1 MVALFLWRK
10 ADGGSRLAVRLG
22 AGAESWPNFK
32 FGADRNL
39 LSHYAKVGVR
49 LYIRAESI
57 EAIDLNIMPDGGV
70 NRVEQVKTNEWI
82 TLELT
87 VEEILAEYEWSPTD
101 GISYTNLFWFTNAS
115 GNTVS
120 EVWVAGFELIAE

>member
-1 MVALFLWRK
+1 M
-10 ADGGSRLAVRLG
+10 AVRLG
-22 AGAESWPNFK
+22 AGADSWPNFK

-57 EAIDLNIMPDGGV
+57 EAIELNIMPDGGV
-70 NRVEQVKTNEWI
+70 NRVEQVKTNEWV

-87 VEEILAEYEWSPTD
+87 VEEISVEYGWSNND
-101 GISYTNLFWFTNAS
+101 GIEYTNLFWFTNAN